1 MFSADTWRAK
11 TTELSKWTTEVS
23 VVPPAGAEGPAEGSL
38 EGGTGTGGGGGAG
51 AARRAIDALEADDD
65 DDDEGGGNGGGGGG
79 NGGWPGGGLHGADS
93 YDRLSLGRGSV
104 ESYIVDPVV

>member
-1 MFSADTWRAK
+1 
-11 TTELSKWTTEVS
+11 
-23 VVPPAGAEGPAEGSL
+23 
-38 EGGTGTGGGGGAG
+38 
-51 AARRAIDALEADDD
+51 LEADDD

-79 NGGWPGGGLHGADS
+79 NGGWPGRGLHGADS